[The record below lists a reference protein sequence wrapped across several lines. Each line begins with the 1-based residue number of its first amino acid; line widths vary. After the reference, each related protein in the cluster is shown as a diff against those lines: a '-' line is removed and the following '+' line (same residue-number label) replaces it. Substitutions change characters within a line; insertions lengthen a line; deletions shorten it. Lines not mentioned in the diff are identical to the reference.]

1 MTEPAGRSI
10 HPALLAA
17 LEADRDSL
25 NQRFRLCALEGAPLD
40 AEAFLDHIVTR
51 IDKIVAA
58 VHACFPERT
67 RLVTS
72 ELYDV
77 SLDLFRTGFFG
88 LETRLV
94 ALDRLW
100 KEILPNLAPA
110 IARAPRRV
118 AGALSNALVNMAAH
132 STARSDQWLSE
143 LMRIGPLCQS
153 ENELLDASS
162 VLAWRAGMAQLRSGA
177 VERLARLPVAVA
189 AQAVGLESTPDAD
202 EWQRLRE
209 RIAQDRWFNPA
220 AASDGSATTGPTVV
234 HIVGSFRGFGGSFM
248 KPPHVVLHDE
258 WLHVHDE
265 SDVWRLH
272 ADCFG
277 THLQRIGLTAESGIN
292 LKKRKT
298 GRKQA
303 SSDQPSI
310 SEDGTVAWAAQRSRF
325 AHLASATSQAFNGQV
340 LAVTL
345 STSFHVYLI
354 RMS

>member
-1 MTEPAGRSI
+1 MTEPAARSI

-25 NQRFRLCALEGAPLD
+25 NQRFRLCAFEGAPLD
-40 AEAFLDHIVTR
+40 AQAFLDHIVTR

-58 VHACFPERT
+58 VHARFPERT
-67 RLVTS
+67 RLVTN

-88 LETRLV
+88 TETRLA

-100 KEILPNLAPA
+100 IVILPNLAA
-110 IARAPRRV
+110 LVARAPQRV
-118 AGALSNALVNMAAH
+118 AGALSNALVNLAAH
-132 STARSDQWLSE
+132 STARSDQWLNE
-143 LMRIGPLCQS
+143 LMRIGPMCQS
-153 ENELLDASS
+153 ENELLDVAG
-162 VLAWRAGMAQLRSGA
+162 VLAWRAGMAHLRSGA
-177 VERLARLPVAVA
+177 VERLARLPVSLA
-189 AQAVGLESTPDAD
+189 AQAVGLETTPEASVWEDV
-202 EWQRLRE
+202 RE

-220 AASDGSATTGPTVV
+220 SAANGSATAGPTLV
-234 HIVGSFRGFGGSFM
+234 HVVGSFRGFGGSFM

-258 WLHVHDE
+258 SLHVLDE
-265 SDVWRLH
+265 SSIWRLH

-277 THLQRIGLTAESGIN
+277 THLQRIGPVTESGIPI
-292 LKKRKT
+292 KKRT

-303 SSDQPSI
+303 GATQPSI
-310 SEDGTVAWAAQRSRF
+310 SEDGTVTWAAEQSRF
-325 AHLASATSQAFNGQV
+325 AHLASANSQAFDGQA